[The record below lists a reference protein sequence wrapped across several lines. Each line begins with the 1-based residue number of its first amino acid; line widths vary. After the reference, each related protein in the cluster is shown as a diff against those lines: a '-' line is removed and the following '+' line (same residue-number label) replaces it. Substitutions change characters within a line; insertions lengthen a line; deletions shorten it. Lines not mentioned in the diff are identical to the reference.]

1 MGNFSGQGYKSPVT
15 GYLFGAEGAGG
26 QGSLGDSQQPGQA
39 LDVRPL
45 HPGSSSVEG
54 SGSILGFKN
63 PGSPAHCV

>member
-1 MGNFSGQGYKSPVT
+1 MT
-15 GYLFGAEGAGG
+15 GYLVGAEGGG

-63 PGSPAHCV
+63 PGSPADCV